1 MSLVNRGS
9 ALLTVDSGTGELT
22 PIVINTGDRIVRRES
37 VASYRELQ
45 DKYVPLNSGREFVKL
60 FPDVAAMLFR
70 RLSAVELSVLYLL
83 LPYVGANHGIL
94 VHGNGEFVT
103 RKFLVMQYADVVSAR
118 TIDRALSGLV
128 AKGVLAKCY
137 IRGKTAYIANPYLF
151 QRGSKANATLLTLFD
166 KAGWARG

>member
-1 MSLVNRGS
+1 MINRGD
-9 ALLTVDSGTGELT
+9 ALLVVESGTGSVAAVVE
-22 PIVINTGDRIVRRES
+22 PGDSIRIVRGES
-37 VASYRELQ
+37 IRSFQALR
-45 DKYVPLNSGREFVKL
+45 DTMIPLNNGREFVKL
-60 FPDVAAMLFR
+60 FPDVSAALSR
-70 RLSAVELSVLYLL
+70 RLTPIELSVLFLVI
-83 LPYVGANHGIL
+83 PFIGMNSGIL

-103 RKFLVMQYADVVSAR
+103 RKYLVALTEGQYSTRAL
-118 TIDRALSGLV
+118 DRALSGLV